1 MKYFSLILSFIIIVY
16 IKSSTDNVITLRDGR
31 GKSVTFEE
39 DTYYFKT
46 SLDSS
51 GIFAFTLT
59 TQKIYNLKNDSFSY
73 RIAGSESEDVD
84 KGEFKTDFTYQAS
97 EKDENITHA
106 IGFAVESSDK
116 TSIVKITGLQQGQTA
131 IIEANLVSTTSIG
144 LIIVVVIIILL
155 VIITLVFCCIKRAF
169 KCICC

>member
-97 EKDENITHA
+97 ENDENITHA
-106 IGFAVESSDK
+106 IGFSVDSSDK
-116 TSIVKITGLQQGQTA
+116 TSIVKVTGLQNGQTA
-131 IIEANLVSTTSIG
+131 LIEARLVSSTSVA
-144 LIIVVVIIILL
+144 LIIVIVVIVLLILAVL
-155 VIITLVFCCIKRAF
+155 VLCCIKRAF